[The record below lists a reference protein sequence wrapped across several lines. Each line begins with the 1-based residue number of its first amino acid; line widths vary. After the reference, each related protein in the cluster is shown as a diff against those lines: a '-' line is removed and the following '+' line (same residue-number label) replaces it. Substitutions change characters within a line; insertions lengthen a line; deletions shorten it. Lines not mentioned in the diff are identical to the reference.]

1 MHEPSDSS
9 RKKIYSFGEPVA
21 ERKQF
26 CINVETAVPSRLIVI
41 FREVR
46 FDSRIEPERRAMAR
60 NSSMYQHFAIVIL
73 VDDTKSYDASSVS
86 GRTFVA
92 QFIQA

>member
-46 FDSRIEPERRAMAR
+46 FDSRIKPERRAMAQLKYVPTLR
-60 NSSMYQHFAIVIL
+60 ARHPSRRHEKL
-73 VDDTKSYDASSVS
+73 
-86 GRTFVA
+86 
-92 QFIQA
+92 